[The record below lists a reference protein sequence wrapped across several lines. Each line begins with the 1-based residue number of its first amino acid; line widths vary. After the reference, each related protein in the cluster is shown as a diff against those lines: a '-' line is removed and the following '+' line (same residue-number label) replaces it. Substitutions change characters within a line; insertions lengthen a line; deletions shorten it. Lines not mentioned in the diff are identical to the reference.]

1 MTAFCQSNLIFLIS
15 QPRAGSTLTQ
25 RILGT
30 HREIYT
36 VSEPWIMLHPLY
48 AMRRDGYQAEYS
60 IQNSQRA
67 LDNFL
72 NLHPEGEDAYFQAV
86 RQMNLP
92 LYQGLLQTSG
102 KRYFLDKTPRY
113 YYILPELYRTF
124 PEAKYILLLRNPL
137 AIFCSIF
144 NTFIQ
149 DHWWKIQYYQGDL
162 LRAPNLIAQG
172 LTDLQNK
179 SLVLQYE
186 NLLVNPEIEIERVC
200 NFLNVSFDAEI
211 ISYGDYNSEKWQ
223 FGDRSLIDQENKPM
237 NQNCDRWQENLQ
249 NPIIWQSANNYLE
262 FLGKDLLADLGY
274 SYTQLKEILE
284 KQKPQTQVI
293 LPPALQDF
301 FASASMFL
309 DKSLQP
315 VQGVIGLTA
324 QLFDSYLSLGKVLL
338 QENQVDPALKYLEIA
353 LQMAPFVPET
363 HCLIGEALLRIGKLD
378 RAITYYQKAVQLG
391 AKIHQ
396 NQLQSSKIA
405 LQQALQLNPTHQAIA
420 ELLAII

>member
-137 AIFCSIF
+137 AILCSIF

-149 DHWWKIQYYQGDL
+149 DNWWRTQYYHGDL
-162 LRAPNLIAQG
+162 LKAPSLIAQG
-172 LTDLQNK
+172 LIDLQNK

-186 NLLVNPEIEIERVC
+186 KLLVNPEIEIERVC

-262 FLGKDLLADLGY
+262 FIGKDLLTDLGY
-274 SYTQLKEILE
+274 SYTKLKEILE
-284 KQKPQTQVI
+284 KQKPKTQVI

>member
-137 AIFCSIF
+137 AILCSIF

-149 DHWWKIQYYQGDL
+149 DNWWRTQYYHGDL
-162 LRAPNLIAQG
+162 LKAPSLIAQG
-172 LTDLQNK
+172 LIDLQNK

-186 NLLVNPEIEIERVC
+186 KLLVNPEIEIERVC
-200 NFLNVSFDAEI
+200 NFLNVPFDAEI

-262 FLGKDLLADLGY
+262 FIGKDLLTDLGY
-274 SYTQLKEILE
+274 SYTKLKEILE
-284 KQKPQTQVI
+284 KQKPKTQVI

>member
-1 MTAFCQSNLIFLIS
+1 
-15 QPRAGSTLTQ
+15 
-25 RILGT
+25 
-30 HREIYT
+30 
-36 VSEPWIMLHPLY
+36 MLHPLY

-137 AIFCSIF
+137 AILCSIF

-149 DHWWKIQYYQGDL
+149 DNWWRTQYYHGDL
-162 LRAPNLIAQG
+162 LKAPSLIAQG
-172 LTDLQNK
+172 LIDLQNK

-186 NLLVNPEIEIERVC
+186 KLLVNPEIEIERVC
-200 NFLNVSFDAEI
+200 NFLNVPFDAEI

-262 FLGKDLLADLGY
+262 FIGKDLLTDLGY
-274 SYTQLKEILE
+274 SYTKLKEILE
-284 KQKPQTQVI
+284 KQKPKTQVI

>member
-86 RQMNLP
+86 RQMNLS

-301 FASASMFL
+301 FDSASLFL
-309 DKSLQP
+309 DPSLQP
-315 VQGVIGLTA
+315 VQGVIGLTT
-324 QLFDSYLSLGKVLL
+324 QLFDSYLSLGRVLL
-338 QENQVDPALKYLEIA
+338 QENQVDPALKYLQIA

>member
-137 AIFCSIF
+137 AILCSIF

-237 NQNCDRWQENLQ
+237 NQNSDRWQENLQ

-301 FASASMFL
+301 FDSASLFL
-309 DKSLQP
+309 DPSLQP
-315 VQGVIGLTA
+315 VQGVIGLTT
-324 QLFDSYLSLGKVLL
+324 QLFDSYLSLGRVLL
-338 QENQVDPALKYLEIA
+338 QENQVDPALKYLQIA

-378 RAITYYQKAVQLG
+378 RAIPYYQKAIQLG
-391 AKIHQ
+391 AK

>member
-1 MTAFCQSNLIFLIS
+1 MAAFSQKNLIFLIS

-36 VSEPWIMLHPLY
+36 LSEPWIMLHPLY

-60 IQNSQRA
+60 IQNSKRA
-67 LDNFL
+67 MDNFL

-86 RQMNLP
+86 RQMNLH
-92 LYQGLLQTSG
+92 LYEGLLQISG

-113 YYILPELYRTF
+113 YYILPELYKTF

-137 AIFCSIF
+137 AILCSIF
-144 NTFIQ
+144 NTFIH
-149 DHWWKIQYYQGDL
+149 DNWWRIQYYQGDL
-162 LRAPNLIAQG
+162 LRAPSLIAKG
-172 LTDLQNK
+172 MLELQNH

-186 NLLVNPEIEIERVC
+186 NLLLNPEMEIERVC
-200 NFLNVSFDAEI
+200 NFLNVPFDEAI
-211 ISYGDYNSEKWQ
+211 ISYGDSNSEKWQ
-223 FGDRSLIDQENKPM
+223 FGDRSMIYQENKPM
-237 NQNCDRWQENLQ
+237 NQNGDRWQENLQ
-249 NPIIWQSANNYLE
+249 NPIIWQFANNYLE

-274 SYTQLKEILE
+274 SYTKLKEIIE
-284 KQKPQTQVI
+284 KQKPKTQVI

-301 FASASMFL
+301 FDSASLFL

-315 VQGVIGLTA
+315 IHGVIGLNA
-324 QLFDSYLSLGKVLL
+324 QLFDSYLSLGRVLL
-338 QENQVDPALKYLEIA
+338 QENHIEQALKYLEIA

-363 HCLIGEALLRIGKLD
+363 HCLIGEALLRTGKLD
-378 RAITYYQKAVQLG
+378 RAIPYYQKAIQLG
-391 AKIHQ
+391 AK

-405 LQQALQLNPTHQAIA
+405 LQQALQLNPNHQAIA

>member
-1 MTAFCQSNLIFLIS
+1 MTAFSQKNLIFLIS

-36 VSEPWIMLHPLY
+36 LSEPWIMLHPLY

-60 IQNSQRA
+60 IQNSKRA
-67 LDNFL
+67 MDNFL

-86 RQMNLP
+86 RQMNLH
-92 LYQGLLQTSG
+92 LYEGLLQTSG

-113 YYILPELYRTF
+113 YYIVPELYRTF

-137 AIFCSIF
+137 AILCSIF

-149 DHWWKIQYYQGDL
+149 DNWWRIQYYQGDL
-162 LRAPNLIAQG
+162 LRAPSLIAKG
-172 LTDLQNK
+172 MLDLQNN

-186 NLLVNPEIEIERVC
+186 NLLLNPEIEIERVC
-200 NFLNVSFDAEI
+200 NFLNVPFDAGI
-211 ISYGDYNSEKWQ
+211 ISYGDSEAEKWQ
-223 FGDRSLIDQENKPM
+223 FGDRSMIYQENKPM
-237 NQNCDRWQENLQ
+237 NQNGDRWQENLQ

-262 FLGKDLLADLGY
+262 FLGKDLLANLGY
-274 SYTQLKEILE
+274 SYTKLKEILE
-284 KQKPQTQVI
+284 KQKPKTQVI

-301 FASASMFL
+301 FASANMFL

-315 VQGVIGLTA
+315 VQGVVGLTA
-324 QLFDSYLSLGKVLL
+324 QLFDSYLSLGRVLL
-338 QENQVDPALKYLEIA
+338 QENHIEQALKYLEIA

-363 HCLIGEALLRIGKLD
+363 QCLIGEALLRIGKLD
-378 RAITYYQKAVQLG
+378 RAITYYQKAIQLG

-396 NQLQSSKIA
+396 NQLESSRIA
-405 LQQALQLNPTHQAIA
+405 LQQALQLNPNHQAIA